1 MSIPVIMAAG
11 TLKLT
16 DLSQSALPVDWVV
29 FTVGVLVAAV
39 SALAVIAG
47 FLRVIERV
55 GVFPFVIYRL
65 ALGLLIIFWFW

>member
-1 MSIPVIMAAG
+1 
-11 TLKLT
+11 
-16 DLSQSALPVDWVV
+16 V